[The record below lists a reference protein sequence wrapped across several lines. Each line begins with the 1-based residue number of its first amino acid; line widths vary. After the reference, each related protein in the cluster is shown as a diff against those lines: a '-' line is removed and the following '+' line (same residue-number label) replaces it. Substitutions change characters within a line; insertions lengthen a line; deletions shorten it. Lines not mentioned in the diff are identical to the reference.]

1 MRQKRRSLKLPSD
14 HPGTKKL
21 EKLMESGRPIADILQ
36 EHLPDP
42 EGHLNNKFLEFYDN
56 IIKLVPGSRTE
67 NKLAALGILFNKF
80 IIEDVNEMDKEIFT
94 QHLPAMLRGFAN
106 YDDMIS
112 KGSDQ

>member
-1 MRQKRRSLKLPSD
+1 MTEKRKSLKLPSD

-21 EKLMESGRPIADILQ
+21 EKLMESGRPVAEILL

-42 EGHLNNKFLEFYDN
+42 DDHLQNKFSELCDD
-56 IIKLVPGSRTE
+56 IVKLVPGSRTE
-67 NKLAALGILFNKF
+67 NKMAALAILFNKF

-94 QHLPAMLRGFAN
+94 KHLPAMLRGFAN
-106 YDDMIS
+106 YDEMLL